1 MVVASHNNHVAL
13 LHELIMWHCRVVAAE
28 RPCWRAFSVCFGPRS
43 VSSLPPVQLR
53 QTTNILDDDRV
64 KTYKKM
70 LSRPYHIRICS
81 DEAKRKFGLTDDDLD
96 ELVQHAIRKES
107 PYDLLED
114 LVVQYRLQD
123 VVRIAKRKFDE
134 DALVEH
140 YVKYLQSSDRSFTSV
155 RSRIYGAARLLTGGK
170 PYWTINTTVG
180 ALQGRESVLQG
191 LISNSVI
198 CAVKALVW
206 FYTGSHAVFA
216 DLMHSSSDVANYSYR
231 LLQLSKSDQIRD
243 FEHPYGYAP
252 LRYITADRSFV
263 ILGFLGFF
271 VPFSTTLKEIFSDTV
286 CAASTDI
293 FQGLVVP
300 ASLFMTSIVLEGI
313 AMRTATREMMTQAN
327 AEISEQQLS
336 NSKPWSQH
344 VTSYVRDGSD
354 VMSVATFCE
363 AGSGVIG
370 CAMGLVGLGLSWF
383 YQNPM
388 FDLGA
393 SLCMASS
400 VGVVSVFL
408 LNRTGRALLGKTLPA
423 PRVVQIVDKLENWH
437 TIVAVYDVKTEVI
450 GTDTVRFK
458 AEVQFNSDT
467 ITTSL
472 LNSDTWKPLSSQVAI
487 KERLQSQLNQLIPE
501 VQKGLPCQKHAERWL
516 LANNAIFYEALAW
529 ELKKA
534 EEVIRHELVEFRN
547 VHIDLEPW

>member
-1 MVVASHNNHVAL
+1 
-13 LHELIMWHCRVVAAE
+13 
-28 RPCWRAFSVCFGPRS
+28 
-43 VSSLPPVQLR
+43 
-53 QTTNILDDDRV
+53 V
-64 KTYKKM
+64 KT
-70 LSRPYHIRICS
+70 
-81 DEAKRKFGLTDDDLD
+81 
-96 ELVQHAIRKES
+96 
-107 PYDLLED
+107 
-114 LVVQYRLQD
+114 
-123 VVRIAKRKFDE
+123 
-134 DALVEH
+134 
-140 YVKYLQSSDRSFTSV
+140 
-155 RSRIYGAARLLTGGK
+155 
-170 PYWTINTTVG
+170 
-180 ALQGRESVLQG
+180 
-191 LISNSVI
+191 
-198 CAVKALVW
+198 LVW
-206 FYTGSHAVFA
+206 LYTGSHAVFA

-271 VPFSTTLKEIFSDTV
+271 VPFSTTLKELFSDAV
-286 CAASTDI
+286 CAAPTDI

-313 AMRTATREMMTQAN
+313 AMRTATREIMAQAN
-327 AEISEQQLS
+327 AEIPGQELS

-344 VTSYVRDGSD
+344 VTSYVREGSD

-363 AGSGVIG
+363 AGSGVVG
-370 CAMGLVGLGLSWF
+370 CAFGLLGLGLSWF
-383 YQNPM
+383 YQNSM
-388 FDLGA
+388 FDMGA
-393 SLCMASS
+393 SLFMASS

-467 ITTSL
+467 ITTGL
-472 LNSDTWKPLSSQVAI
+472 LSSDTWKPLSSQVAI

-501 VQKGLPCQKHAERWL
+501 VQKGLPCQTDAERWL

-534 EEVIRHELVEFRN
+534 EEVIRNELVEFRN